1 MMISKDLIPDLM
13 NFIPTHSFFH
23 EEVLKFE
30 VPKKKDK
37 ATEKL
42 KNSKKVPIE
51 KSQEL
56 MIRRCSSIDRIS
68 SNSQKKK
75 VQDKILFA
83 LSTSVTTQAEHKTFS
98 YTET

>member
-75 VQDKILFA
+75 SPGKDFVRFNNFRDYSGRTQDFFL
-83 LSTSVTTQAEHKTFS
+83 
-98 YTET
+98 Y